1 MTPEQ
6 PFTQR
11 LRAAAA
17 DAWRAQRDSAFIR
30 GIGDGS
36 LDVGRFQH
44 WVRQDYRFLIEY
56 ARALATAAARAPD
69 LATMTKL
76 AGLANE
82 TLATEMS
89 LHRSYAEEF
98 GIGAEELE
106 REEMAPT
113 CRAYTDFLVRVAS
126 TGSFPELV
134 GALLPCMWGFA
145 ELGIALAAGERPADP
160 RYAAWIDM
168 YASDEFVELADWCRG
183 LMDEVAAGLPE
194 AELARVEEAF
204 VTSSRYE
211 LLFWEMA
218 WNREQWPV

>member
-1 MTPEQ
+1 MAE
-6 PFTQR
+6 PFSAR
-11 LRAAAA
+11 LKAAAA
-17 DAWRAQRDSAFIR
+17 DVWRAQHEHPFIR

-36 LDVGRFQH
+36 LDVACFQH

-56 ARALATAAARAPD
+56 ARVLATAAARAPD
-69 LATMTKL
+69 LATMTRL
-76 AGLANE
+76 AALANE

-89 LHRSYAEEF
+89 LHRSYAGEF
-98 GIGAEELE
+98 GIANDELE

-113 CRAYTDFLVRVAS
+113 CRAYTDFLVRMAA
-126 TGSFPELV
+126 TGSFAELV

-145 ELGIALAAGERPADP
+145 EIGLGLAAKGRPADS

-168 YASDEFVELADWCRG
+168 YASDEFVALADWCRT
-183 LMDEVAAGLPE
+183 LMDNAAAGLPE
-194 AELARVEEAF
+194 SELARVEEAF

-218 WNREQWPV
+218 WNRERWPV